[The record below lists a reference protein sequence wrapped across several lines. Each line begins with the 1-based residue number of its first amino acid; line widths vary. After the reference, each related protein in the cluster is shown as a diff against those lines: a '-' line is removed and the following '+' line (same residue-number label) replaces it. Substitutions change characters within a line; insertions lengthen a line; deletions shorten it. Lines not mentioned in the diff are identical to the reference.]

1 VSLHERIRDDLREA
15 MRAGQAER
23 RDTLRLLL
31 AELRNDEIE
40 RQRQAL
46 EAEHQ
51 RLGRELSEQE
61 ARSFAAARPQELMD
75 EQVHA
80 VLLRLSKRHRQ
91 SIEEFRRAG
100 RDDLA
105 AHEEAQLGFLQGYLP
120 PPIGSDE
127 LAARVRAAIQETGA
141 SGRKDLGRVMARLAD
156 LRGRADMSEASRIAQ
171 SLLG

>member
-1 VSLHERIRDDLREA
+1 MSLHERIRDDLKEA

-23 RDTLRLLL
+23 RDALRLLL

-46 EAEHQ
+46 EAEQQ

-61 ARSFAAARPQELMD
+61 AQAFAAARPEGPTD
-75 EQVHA
+75 EQVQA

-105 AHEEAQLGFLQGYLP
+105 AHEQAQLGVLQGYLP
-120 PPIGSDE
+120 AQIGPDE
-127 LAARVRAAIQETGA
+127 LAARVRAAIRETGA
-141 SGRKDLGRVMARLAD
+141 SGRRDMGKVMARLAD